1 MFGHQIIS
9 LCDRIIE
16 LGLADSREAF
26 SIRYCD
32 RARGYL
38 SDYTRREGATAR
50 VSPRTI
56 ARIRHRLAEVVAIR
70 QDLAA
75 EIRDL
80 DATIERD
87 IYIATLLGRRSR

>member
-1 MFGHQIIS
+1 MFGYQVLS

-26 SIRYCD
+26 SIHYCG

-38 SDYTRREGATAR
+38 GDYARREGAAAR
-50 VSPRTI
+50 VSPRTV

-70 QDLAA
+70 RDLKD

-80 DATIERD
+80 NAAIERD
-87 IYIATLLGRRSR
+87 IHIANLLGRRSQ